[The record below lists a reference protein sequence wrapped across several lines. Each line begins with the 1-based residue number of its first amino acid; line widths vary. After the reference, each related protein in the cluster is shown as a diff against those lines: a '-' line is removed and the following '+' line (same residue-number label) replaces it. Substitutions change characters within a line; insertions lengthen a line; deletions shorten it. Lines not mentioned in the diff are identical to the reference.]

1 MFSGGEYEE
10 VGRWLRN
17 FVLAHAKREN
27 LQVEA
32 LVETAGPREGQS
44 FGVRLRLGPGL
55 WPAPPAPPV
64 ELAYA
69 EVAQNRGSLAW
80 CRALASRVRALARE
94 LSTVGPGPLR
104 PA

>member
-27 LQVEA
+27 LRVEA

-44 FGVRLRLGPGL
+44 FGVRLQLGGGL
-55 WPAPPAPPV
+55 SPAPPAPPV
-64 ELAYA
+64 ELGYA
-69 EVAQNRGSLAW
+69 EVAKNRGSLAW
-80 CRALASRVRALARE
+80 CNALASRVRALARE
-94 LSTVGPGPLR
+94 LSAVGSGPLR